1 MRAFRKAALDRCLIL
16 ARSRTQA
23 HEQVLLRWRQDE
35 DAEHAGV
42 TRAHLLGTLDIDV
55 EHDHATC
62 SERGEHGC
70 ARCAV
75 PRAPEDLRVLKEL
88 VCVDHPLEARLID
101 EVIVAPIDFA
111 GTCGAR
117 GCRHAELA
125 AKPAHH
131 FMHDGCLADA
141 GRSAHD
147 KQETWRRLFHRV
159 SVGSVFSVMLHE
171 SCPFFP
177 VHGGGCRTRSPAESG
192 ASMSR
197 DDVRRDRLEQFV
209 DLARIYRRW
218 TKQQVAQ
225 ALGREPSK
233 MVPESGNPKLD
244 LVIGLADVLD
254 WDVGD
259 VAEGVWREDPEEK
272 AQIEMLAQR
281 GFFALDREAIEA
293 HRAGDYRRMTTL
305 ARALTL
311 AAQTGVERATA
322 CNRLAGAQ
330 DGLGRYTKAL
340 TALQQGLA
348 EPAVPPHVRMMLE
361 VNLANAHYAL
371 WHLIESHAVAS
382 GLVDRWITDEP
393 RSRVE
398 RVVHAFGHYVRGH
411 SRRRMM
417 ESDPQ
422 GANTHAKAAHADL
435 LRAQAL
441 YDDLA
446 VEFDDP
452 SYAGVANTCRGAVM
466 ECAAALGTM
475 DTHTAIEALMQ
486 GLEQV
491 VDVTAYPPGDWLESY
506 GWWAVFGCNIA
517 LRGSSGPELH
527 RAMAV
532 FSNKASEI
540 AERLEN
546 WSMRERAFTF
556 EHLRRQR
563 QFEAIGS
570 ADHWLLDD
578 EDIRIVAGTMGRFP
592 AFRETGWRILESAR
606 ALESA

>member
-1 MRAFRKAALDRCLIL
+1 
-16 ARSRTQA
+16 
-23 HEQVLLRWRQDE
+23 
-35 DAEHAGV
+35 
-42 TRAHLLGTLDIDV
+42 
-55 EHDHATC
+55 
-62 SERGEHGC
+62 
-70 ARCAV
+70 
-75 PRAPEDLRVLKEL
+75 
-88 VCVDHPLEARLID
+88 
-101 EVIVAPIDFA
+101 
-111 GTCGAR
+111 
-117 GCRHAELA
+117 
-125 AKPAHH
+125 
-131 FMHDGCLADA
+131 
-141 GRSAHD
+141 
-147 KQETWRRLFHRV
+147 
-159 SVGSVFSVMLHE
+159 
-171 SCPFFP
+171 
-177 VHGGGCRTRSPAESG
+177 
-192 ASMSR
+192 MSR
-197 DDVRRDRLEQFV
+197 DDVRRDRLGQLI

-218 TKQQVAQ
+218 TKQQVAH

-259 VAEGVWREDPEEK
+259 VAEGVWREDPDER
-272 AQIEMLAQR
+272 AQIETIAQR

-305 ARALTL
+305 ARAMTL

-322 CNRLAGAQ
+322 CNRLAGSQ

-340 TALQQGLA
+340 MALQQGLA
-348 EPAVPPHVRMMLE
+348 EPAVPPHIRMMLE

-382 GLVDRWITDEP
+382 GLVNRWTSEEP

-398 RVVHAFGHYVRGH
+398 RVVHAFGHYVRGQ

-422 GANTHAKAAHADL
+422 GANDHAKAAHGDL
-435 LRAQAL
+435 LRAQTL

-446 VEFDDP
+446 CEFDDP
-452 SYAGVANTCRGAVM
+452 SYAGVANTCRGAAM
-466 ECAAALGTM
+466 ECAAALGIM
-475 DTHTAIEALMQ
+475 ETHAAIDALMQ

-570 ADHWLLDD
+570 SDEWLLDD

>member
-1 MRAFRKAALDRCLIL
+1 MLGAN
-16 ARSRTQA
+16 
-23 HEQVLLRWRQDE
+23 LLRSL
-35 DAEHAGV
+35 H
-42 TRAHLLGTLDIDV
+42 IDV
-55 EHDHATC
+55 KTDHAT
-62 SERGEHGC
+62 RGERSKDGC
-70 ARCAV
+70 TWRSI
-75 PRAPEDLRVLKEL
+75 PRTTEDLGIFQEL
-88 VCVDHPLEARLID
+88 IRIDHLLEARLID
-101 EVIVAPIDFA
+101 EVVVTAIEFTRS
-111 GTCGAR
+111 GSAR
-117 GCRHAELA
+117 RCRNTEIAAE
-125 AKPAHH
+125 
-131 FMHDGCLADA
+131 
-141 GRSAHD
+141 SAHD
-147 KQETWRRLFHRV
+147 LMNDGGFANTRRSTHNEQQTRWRAFHFV
-159 SVGSVFSVMLHE
+159 SVRTAISVMLPAP
-171 SCPFFP
+171 SAFFLL
-177 VHGGGCRTRSPAESG
+177 HGDGCGTRCPAESVV
-192 ASMSR
+192 SMSR

-272 AQIEMLAQR
+272 AQIELLAQR
-281 GFFALDREAIEA
+281 GFLALDREAIEA

-305 ARALTL
+305 ARAMTL

-340 TALQQGLA
+340 AALQQGLA

-382 GLVDRWITDEP
+382 GLVDRWIADEP

-422 GANTHAKAAHADL
+422 GANHHAKAAHGDL
-435 LRAQAL
+435 IRAQSL
-441 YDDLA
+441 YDELA
-446 VEFDDP
+446 NDFDDP
-452 SYAGVANTCRGAVM
+452 SYAGVANTCRGAVL

-475 DTHTAIEALMQ
+475 ETHAAIDALMQ

-491 VDVTAYPPGDWLESY
+491 VEVDAYPPGDWLESY

-517 LRGSSGPELH
+517 LRGASGPELH

-570 ADHWLLDD
+570 ADQWLLDD

-606 ALESA
+606 SLESA

>member
-1 MRAFRKAALDRCLIL
+1 MLGAY
-16 ARSRTQA
+16 
-23 HEQVLLRWRQDE
+23 LLC
-35 DAEHAGV
+35 
-42 TRAHLLGTLDIDV
+42 TLHIDV
-55 EHDHATC
+55 ESDHTT
-62 SERGEHGC
+62 RGKRRKNG
-70 ARCAV
+70 RTR
-75 PRAPEDLRVLKEL
+75 RAIPGTTEDLRVLEEL
-88 VCVDHPLEARLID
+88 VLIDHPLEARLID
-101 EVIVAPIDFA
+101 EVVVAAIKFA
-111 GTCGAR
+111 RSRGTR
-117 GCRHAELA
+117 GCGNAEITVESSHDL
-125 AKPAHH
+125 
-131 FMHDGCLADA
+131 MHDGGLADA
-141 GRSAHD
+141 RRSTHD
-147 KQETWRRLFHRV
+147 EQKTMARAFHFV
-159 SVGSVFSVMLHE
+159 SVRTVISVMLPNR
-171 SCPFFP
+171 SAFFRL
-177 VHGGGCRTRSPAESG
+177 HGDGCGTRRPAESG
-192 ASMSR
+192 VSMSR

-272 AQIEMLAQR
+272 AQIETLAQR

-293 HRAGDYRRMTTL
+293 HRAGEYRRMTTL
-305 ARALTL
+305 ARAMAL
-311 AAQTGVERATA
+311 ASQTGVERATA

-382 GLVDRWITDEP
+382 GLVDRWITEEP

-422 GANTHAKAAHADL
+422 GANHHAKAAHCDL
-435 LRAQAL
+435 IRAQSL

-446 VEFDDP
+446 SEFDDP

-475 DTHTAIEALMQ
+475 ETHAAIDALMQ

-491 VDVTAYPPGDWLESY
+491 VDVDAYPPGDWLESY
-506 GWWAVFGCNIA
+506 GWWAVFGCNVA

-563 QFEAIGS
+563 QFDAIGS
-570 ADHWLLDD
+570 ADQWLLDD

-592 AFRETGWRILESAR
+592 GFRETGWRILESAR